1 MTAELFGTA
10 QELKSRGEP
19 FAIATVIDIQGSGS
33 AKPGSKVI
41 IDSRGRVVLGW
52 VGGGCAESTVC
63 QAALE
68 SMSDGKVRVI
78 TLDLTDEV
86 FGVGM
91 PCGGTM
97 QVYIEPTLPKPDLVI
112 AGHGQIA
119 ETLAQMAHLLGFSVT
134 VADPAATPEAFP
146 AADNLFTAGL
156 SSSEV
161 QIKPNA
167 YVVVATHH
175 KGDHFSIKKAIDSQA
190 SYVALVA
197 SRTRSQLVFEY
208 LEAVGVPREVIANGR
223 VRAPAGL
230 DIGAQTP
237 EEIALSIISEV
248 VAVRRGGSGRP
259 MAEAAASRRRETD
272 IDKPHQVVNA
282 CPMPVGN
289 STESGAE

>member
-78 TLDLTDEV
+78 TLDLTDEI

-91 PCGGTM
+91 PCGGMM

-112 AGHGQIA
+112 VSISAVQAANFVKQYAEAGITTPLFSDYPPPPRIFERQVGQ
-119 ETLAQMAHLLGFSVT
+119 Q
-134 VADPAATPEAFP
+134 
-146 AADNLFTAGL
+146 AG
-156 SSSEV
+156 
-161 QIKPNA
+161 K
-167 YVVVATHH
+167 
-175 KGDHFSIKKAIDSQA
+175 
-190 SYVALVA
+190 
-197 SRTRSQLVFEY
+197 
-208 LEAVGVPREVIANGR
+208 VGL
-223 VRAPAGL
+223 VRAGQ
-230 DIGAQTP
+230 QT
-237 EEIALSIISEV
+237 S
-248 VAVRRGGSGRP
+248 
-259 MAEAAASRRRETD
+259 
-272 IDKPHQVVNA
+272 
-282 CPMPVGN
+282 
-289 STESGAE
+289 